1 MCSESMVRWRD
12 CKPSCQL
19 LPLRYR
25 AFLPGTA
32 AKHRERPPSPPYHPK
47 PLIQS
52 TNGQNI
58 SWSMVCERRIHGWVL
73 HLATTRALPLPV
85 LATKGTQTSPVNLR
99 ATLKQIQ
106 PPSKNLPTLGR
117 HSSYQVNPP
126 EPARSKTQ
134 SVVKTP
140 TTTATA
146 RLPTL
151 HQSAGQNA
159 HKLASEH
166 PKTL

>member
-1 MCSESMVRWRD
+1 MS
-12 CKPSCQL
+12 
-19 LPLRYR
+19 YR

-32 AKHRERPPSPPYHPK
+32 AKHRERPPSSPYHPSHLFSQLMVRTLVGRWYARDVFMGGCCTW
-47 PLIQS
+47 PLL
-52 TNGQNI
+52 
-58 SWSMVCERRIHGWVL
+58 V
-73 HLATTRALPLPV
+73 LPLPV